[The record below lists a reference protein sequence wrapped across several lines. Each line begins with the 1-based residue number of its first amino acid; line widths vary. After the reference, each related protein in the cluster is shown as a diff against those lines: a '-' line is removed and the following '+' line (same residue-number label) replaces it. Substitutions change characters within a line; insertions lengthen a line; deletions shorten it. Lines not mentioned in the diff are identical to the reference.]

1 MYYIMRNT
9 FFINLSKKNNNNID
23 QKILLVEIYKKLKN
37 IYPLKR
43 IYNNIIP
50 LNIYQTWHTKNLP
63 PKMLDNI
70 NKIKL
75 NNPAFKHYLYDDN
88 DCRKFI
94 QENYNNDVLNAFDNL
109 IPGAYKADLWRYCI
123 LYKYG
128 GIYLDIKYKPHNK
141 FKFINLTEKEH
152 FVFDIDNESIY
163 NALMVSLPNNQELL
177 TAINSIVYNVKNK
190 FYGNTP
196 LEPTGPGLLKK
207 IIKSNIVD
215 MKHNYYN
222 NYNNRYIEYNNYIIF
237 KTYDGYLDECE
248 KFKKTEHYSNLWRQ
262 KRIYK

>member
-1 MYYIMRNT
+1 MSNT
-9 FFINLSKKNNNNID
+9 FFLNLSKKKDNINK
-23 QKILLVEIYKKLKN
+23 KILLLEMYKKLQN
-37 IYPLKR
+37 VYPLKQV
-43 IYNNIIP
+43 YNNIIP

-63 PKMLDNI
+63 PKMLNNV

-75 NNPAFKHYLYDDN
+75 NNPAFKYHLYDDN

-94 QENYNNDVLNAFDNL
+94 QENYPDDVLNAFDNL

-128 GIYLDIKYKPHNK
+128 GIYLDIKYKSHNR
-141 FKFINLTEKEH
+141 FKLINLTEKEH
-152 FVFDIDNESIY
+152 LVLDIDNECIY
-163 NALMVSLPNNQELL
+163 NALMVCLPNNQELL
-177 TAINSIVYNVKNK
+177 TAIKYIVHNVKHK
-190 FYGNTP
+190 FYGNSA
-196 LEPTGPGLLKK
+196 LDPTGPGLLKK

-222 NYNNRYIEYNNYIIF
+222 SYDNRYIEYNNYIIF

-248 KFKKTEHYSNLWRQ
+248 KFKKTEHYANLWRQ
-262 KRIYK
+262 RKIYK

>member
-1 MYYIMRNT
+1 MSNT
-9 FFINLSKKNNNNID
+9 FFLNLSKKKDNINK
-23 QKILLVEIYKKLKN
+23 KILLLEMYKKLQN
-37 IYPLKR
+37 VYPLKQV
-43 IYNNIIP
+43 YNNIIP

-63 PKMLDNI
+63 PKMLNNV

-75 NNPAFKHYLYDDN
+75 NNPAFKYHLYDDN

-94 QENYNNDVLNAFDNL
+94 QENYPDDVLNAFDNL

-128 GIYLDIKYKPHNK
+128 GIYLDIKYKSHNR
-141 FKFINLTEKEH
+141 FKLINLTEKEH
-152 FVFDIDNESIY
+152 LVLDIDNECIY
-163 NALMVSLPNNQELL
+163 NALMVCLPNNQELL
-177 TAINSIVYNVKNK
+177 TAIKYIVHNVKHK
-190 FYGNTP
+190 FYGNSA
-196 LEPTGPGLLKK
+196 LDPTGPGLLKK

-222 NYNNRYIEYNNYIIF
+222 SYDNRYIEYNNYIIF

-248 KFKKTEHYSNLWRQ
+248 KFKKTEHYANLWIQR
-262 KRIYK
+262 KIYK

>member
-1 MYYIMRNT
+1 MSNT
-9 FFINLSKKNNNNID
+9 YFLNLSKKKNNTIN
-23 QKILLVEIYKKLKN
+23 QKKTLLEIYKKLQN
-37 IYPLKR
+37 VYPLKQV
-43 IYNNIIP
+43 YNNIIP

-63 PKMLDNI
+63 QKMLNNV

-75 NNPAFKHYLYDDN
+75 NNPAFKHHLYDDN

-94 QENYNNDVLNAFDNL
+94 QENYPDDVLNAFDNL
-109 IPGAYKADLWRYCI
+109 VPGAYKADLWRYCI

-141 FKFINLTEKEH
+141 FKLINLTEKEH
-152 FVFDIDNESIY
+152 LVLDIDNECIY
-163 NALMVSLPNNQELL
+163 NALMVCLPNNQELL
-177 TAINSIVYNVKNK
+177 TAIKSIVYNVKHK
-190 FYGNTP
+190 FYGNSS

-222 NYNNRYIEYNNYIIF
+222 SYDNRYIE
-237 KTYDGYLDECE
+237 
-248 KFKKTEHYSNLWRQ
+248 
-262 KRIYK
+262 